1 MTPDAPDARPIP
13 SAAELDARDPLARFR
28 DLFVRADDVVAY
40 LDGNSLGRP
49 TRASVDRVADF
60 VRDQWGGRLIRGWDE
75 DWLAMPTRIGDDL
88 GRVAYGAAAG
98 QTFVGDSTTVILYK
112 LVRAAVR
119 ARPGRDEL
127 VIDTDNFPTDRFVLE
142 GVAEECGMT
151 IRWIDVAPDAGVT
164 PELVAEAVGE
174 RTALVVLSQVAY
186 RSGFLADVPA
196 ITRIVHDAGAL
207 VLWDASHSVGSVPL
221 ELDAW
226 GADLAVGCSYKYLN
240 GGPGAPAWAY
250 VASRH
255 QGSLAQPV
263 QGWMGVADMFEM
275 GPGYRPAEGMRR
287 FLSGTPPITGM
298 LAMQDMIALIASVG
312 MPAVRAKSEA
322 MTAYALEL
330 ADAWLVPRGVRVATP
345 LDPARRGSHVSIA
358 HESFA
363 GLVPRLQAEG
373 IVPDF
378 RRPDGIRIGLSP
390 LSTTFAELELGMA
403 AVRDALD

>member
-1 MTPDAPDARPIP
+1 MHP
-13 SAAELDARDPLARFR
+13 LDAQDSLAHCVE
-28 DLFVRADDVVAY
+28 LFVRTPEVRAY

-49 TRASVDRVADF
+49 LRASVDRLARF
-60 VRDQWGGRLIRGWDE
+60 AQEEWGGRLIRGWE
-75 DWLAMPTRIGDDL
+75 EGWLDLPLTVGDAL
-88 GRVAYGAAAG
+88 GAAALGAAPG
-98 QTFVGDSTTVILYK
+98 QTIVADSTTVLLYK
-112 LVRAAVR
+112 LARAAV
-119 ARPGRDEL
+119 ARQAEQGRDEI
-127 VIDTDNFPTDRFVLE
+127 VVDTDNFPTDRYVLE
-142 GVAEECGMT
+142 GIAAETGSRL
-151 IRWIDVAPDAGVT
+151 RWITADPERGVGRDDLAPV
-164 PELVAEAVGE
+164 LGE
-174 RTALVVLSQVAY
+174 RSGLVLLSHVAY
-186 RSGFLADVPA
+186 RSGFLADA
-196 ITRIVHDAGAL
+196 AALTEQAHAAGAL

-255 QGSLAQPV
+255 QGSLAQPI
-263 QGWMGVADMFEM
+263 QGWMGVAEMFEM
-275 GPGYRPAEGMRR
+275 GPGYRPADGIRR

-322 MTAYALEL
+322 MTVYALEL
-330 ADAWLVPRGVRVATP
+330 ADAWLVPLGVRVATP
-345 LDPARRGSHVSIA
+345 RDPAERGSHVTIA

-363 GLVPRLQAEG
+363 ALVPQLQAEG

-378 RRPDGIRIGLSP
+378 RRPDGIRLGLSP

-403 AVRDALD
+403 VIRDALA

>member
-1 MTPDAPDARPIP
+1 
-13 SAAELDARDPLARFR
+13 
-28 DLFVRADDVVAY
+28 
-40 LDGNSLGRP
+40 
-49 TRASVDRVADF
+49 
-60 VRDQWGGRLIRGWDE
+60 
-75 DWLAMPTRIGDDL
+75 
-88 GRVAYGAAAG
+88 
-98 QTFVGDSTTVILYK
+98 
-112 LVRAAVR
+112 
-119 ARPGRDEL
+119 
-127 VIDTDNFPTDRFVLE
+127 VL
-142 GVAEECGMT
+142 
-151 IRWIDVAPDAGVT
+151 
-164 PELVAEAVGE
+164 GE
-174 RTALVVLSQVAY
+174 RTALVLLSHVAY
-186 RSGFLADVPA
+186 RSGFLADAAA
-196 ITRIVHDAGAL
+196 ITAQAHEVGAL

-287 FLSGTPPITGM
+287 YLSGTPPITGM

-345 LDPARRGSHVSIA
+345 LDPARRGSHVTIA

>member
-1 MTPDAPDARPIP
+1 MHP
-13 SAAELDARDPLARFR
+13 LDAQDPLAHCPE
-28 DLFVRADDVVAY
+28 LFVRTPEVRSY

-49 TRASVDRVADF
+49 LRASVARLARF
-60 VRDQWGGRLIRGWDE
+60 AQEEWGGRLIRGWGE
-75 DWLAMPTRIGDDL
+75 GWLEMPLKVGDAL
-88 GRVAYGAAAG
+88 GSAALGAAAG
-98 QTFVGDSTTVILYK
+98 QTIVADSTTVLLYK
-112 LVRAAVR
+112 LARAAI
-119 ARPGRDEL
+119 ARQAERGRDEI
-127 VIDTDNFPTDRFVLE
+127 VVDTDNFPTDRYVLE
-142 GVAEECGMT
+142 GIAAETGST
-151 IRWIDVAPDAGVT
+151 LRWITSDPESGVGPDDLAPV
-164 PELVAEAVGE
+164 LGE
-174 RTALVVLSQVAY
+174 RTALVLLSHVAY
-186 RSGFLADVPA
+186 RSGFLADAAA
-196 ITRIVHDAGAL
+196 ITAQVREAGAL

-221 ELDAW
+221 ELDVW

-275 GPGYRPAEGMRR
+275 GPSYHPAEGIRR

-322 MTAYALEL
+322 LTAYALEL

-345 LDPARRGSHVSIA
+345 RDPARRGSHMTIV

-363 GLVPRLQAEG
+363 ALVPRLHSQG
-373 IVPDF
+373 VVPDF
-378 RRPDGIRIGLSP
+378 RDGIRIGLSP
-390 LSTTFAELELGMA
+390 LSTTFAELELGVA
-403 AVRDALD
+403 AVRDSLG